1 LFYNPFRVFSF
12 SFGQLRTTNC
22 NQSTMSSLAVSLGMS
37 LTKKSIHVPPI
48 APQPPS
54 LPPPE
59 EVADEEVEEEAHESE
74 QDFEQENYEETNN
87 AVQQPVPY
95 TEDQDDPVHDSQ
107 AEDEPAGGDEEDA
120 EEQQTNPDQGVSV
133 GKKSS
138 AATHSRRPAAK
149 KAKKALGE
157 FTLKMTPRKGIALV
171 PGKKSTAQIKILE
184 LLYTPPNHTI
194 FQWEQVAAKGF
205 VPAWTDV
212 FRAWV
217 RYTQSDKSTSD
228 HFILLVKVALPEK
241 ASTNEQQ
248 FCYRWMSK
256 ETEMELLHCR
266 ELHNGVI
273 FSGAGKSKGYVEN
286 LVRINQYN
294 NRLPGSKRL
303 KREGFVSDHVAQ
315 EFSPDHYNKPDC
327 FRQKPALLNN
337 ELDLYMPT
345 DILNS
350 AELAEKQALDGLA
363 EEEEQEEEED
373 AEQDNGAEE
382 QPAPVAEKVHKSKK
396 KSSTAPPATP
406 KAKPKPRAKSVP
418 ASGMIVS

>member
-1 LFYNPFRVFSF
+1 MDNDV
-12 SFGQLRTTNC
+12 
-22 NQSTMSSLAVSLGMS
+22 
-37 LTKKSIHVPPI
+37 
-48 APQPPS
+48 
-54 LPPPE
+54 E
-59 EVADEEVEEEAHESE
+59 DDEVHDSE
-74 QDFEQENYEETNN
+74 QDFEQEND
-87 AVQQPVPY
+87 ADGAIAQQPVRY
-95 TEDQDDPVHDSQ
+95 TEDQEDPVQDSQ
-107 AEDEPAGGDEEDA
+107 AEDELAGGDEEDV
-120 EEQQTNPDQGVSV
+120 EEVEDQPTNPDQSV
-133 GKKSS
+133 RSKKS
-138 AATHSRRPAAK
+138 TTTTPPKRPAAK

-171 PGKKSTAQIKILE
+171 PGKKSTAQIKLLE
-184 LLYTPPNHTI
+184 LLYAPPDPTI

-205 VPAWTDV
+205 APAWSDV

-228 HFILLVKVALPEK
+228 HFILLVKVAIAEK
-241 ASTNEQQ
+241 EKGSTNEPQ
-248 FCYRWMSK
+248 FCYRWLSK
-256 ETEMELLHCR
+256 ETEMELLHSR

-327 FRQKPALLNN
+327 FRQKPELLNN

-350 AELAEKQALDGLA
+350 TELAEKQALDGLA
-363 EEEEQEEEED
+363 EEEEED
-373 AEQDNGAEE
+373 EDNVEQDDGDDADE
-382 QPAPVAEKVHKSKK
+382 QPATEKVHKSKK
-396 KSSTAPPATP
+396 KSSTAAPPATP
-406 KAKPKPRAKSVP
+406 KAKPKPRAKSVT
-418 ASGMIVS
+418 ASGMLVS